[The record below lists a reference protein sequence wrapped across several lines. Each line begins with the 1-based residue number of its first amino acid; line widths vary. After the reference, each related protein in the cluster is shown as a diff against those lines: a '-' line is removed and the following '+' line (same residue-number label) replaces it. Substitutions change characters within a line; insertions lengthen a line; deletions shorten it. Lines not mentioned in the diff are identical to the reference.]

1 MEEKNFTKLVIAFLA
16 LGLIVCVA
24 IIFTLV
30 SRDFA
35 VKRVALPENRKAAN
49 STTSA
54 EIAESKYA
62 ITTLSKEEA
71 DKIKSEAKATC
82 EKSELTKE
90 EQQICGGGNLAYYM
104 NKAMSNRDAK
114 VCTLIDDMRKQQICI
129 DGIMR
134 RLAIENVDENYCF
147 QLSDAQSAI
156 SCTSEI
162 YYYKAK
168 NDPANAKTYCG
179 RIKDRP
185 FSLKCVK
192 DFVK

>member
-1 MEEKNFTKLVIAFLA
+1 MEEKNSTKLIIAALA
-16 LGLIVCVA
+16 LGLIICVA
-24 IIFTLV
+24 IIFVLL
-30 SRDFA
+30 SKDLA
-35 VKRVALPENRKAAN
+35 IKQVKLPENKAGSKPVA
-49 STTSA
+49 SEQATTT
-54 EIAESKYA
+54 KYE

-71 DKIKSEAKATC
+71 DKVRADEKTTC

-90 EQQICGGGNLAYYM
+90 EQQICTGGSLAYYM
-104 NKAMSNRDAK
+104 NRAMSDKDVR

-129 DGIMR
+129 DGILR

-147 QLSDAQSAI
+147 QLSSAQSAI

-185 FSLKCVK
+185 FSLKCIK
-192 DFVK
+192 DFSK